1 MPLGWIY
8 GKIADIRNARFDS
21 GKLASRDLGV
31 RTVSIGNI
39 TTGGT
44 GKTPLVILVCQM
56 LAARGKR
63 VCVLTRG
70 YGRKDARSRI
80 VVSNGKRIMTDPIDA
95 GDEPIE
101 IAKRLLGKAVVV
113 VDADRVA
120 AAEWAK
126 GEFGVTT
133 FVLDDAFQHRY
144 AKRDVDIVC
153 IDALEPF
160 GRGKMLPFGRLREP
174 LHNLKRADAI
184 VITRANLIDDVAAIK
199 AEIRKHNQDC
209 KIFVASTRTANVQLL
224 AKFIDPNASMGP
236 DAGVD
241 FRRLAHASAF
251 AFCGIGNPNAF
262 FDQLTKENYQLS
274 GTHGFADHH
283 AYDQSDADK
292 IDDLAR
298 TSGAGF
304 LLTTP
309 KDAVKLAGLH
319 FSLPCFVLISDV
331 VLDDR
336 ESFAAML

>member
-8 GKIADIRNARFDS
+8 GKIADVRNARFDS
-21 GKLASRDLGV
+21 GKLASRDLGA
-31 RTVSIGNI
+31 RTISIGNI

-44 GKTPLVILVCQM
+44 GKTPLVILTCQM

-70 YGRKDARSRI
+70 YGRKDAGTRV
-80 VVSNGKRIMTDPIDA
+80 VVSNGKRLLADPITA
-95 GDEPIE
+95 GDEPVE
-101 IAKRLLGKAVVV
+101 IATRLLGKAVVV
-113 VDADRVA
+113 ADADRVA

-133 FVLDDAFQHRY
+133 FVLDDGFQHRH

-174 LHNLKRADAI
+174 LPNLKRADAV
-184 VITRANLIDDVAAIK
+184 VITRANLVNDVEAIK
-199 AEIRKHNQDC
+199 AEIRKYNSDC
-209 KIFVASTRTANVQLL
+209 RIFTAGTRTADVRLL
-224 AKFIDPNASMGP
+224 GKFIDPDGSF
-236 DAGVD
+236 DTDVD
-241 FRRLAHASAF
+241 FRRLAHATAF

-262 FDQLTKENYQLS
+262 FEQLKKENYQLA
-274 GTHGFADHH
+274 GTHSLADHH
-283 AYDQSDADK
+283 SYDQNDADK
-292 IDDLAR
+292 INSLAQAAG
-298 TSGAGF
+298 SGF

-319 FSLPCFVLISDV
+319 FSMPCFVLISDV